1 MTEIRNDLGLER
13 LGPGAGE
20 VQPAHDAAAPWTE
33 PAEAR
38 ANHDGV
44 EPWLAKS

>member
-13 LGPGAGE
+13 LGPGETPRE
-20 VQPAHDAAAPWTE
+20 VQPAHDAA
-33 PAEAR
+33 R
-38 ANHDGV
+38 ADHDGV